1 MEMEKAIALSYAK
14 NSVNNARV
22 TTPKTMEIKFNWCHA
37 QIHVYF
43 SIKENSIINKYVMF
57 SSSNISQTDNALKIH
72 KYYFL
77 I

>member
-14 NSVNNARV
+14 NSVNNTSNNA
-22 TTPKTMEIKFNWCHA
+22 KNNENKINWCHA
-37 QIHVYF
+37 QIRVYV

-57 SSSNISQTDNALKIH
+57 SSSNISQIDNVLKIH
-72 KYYFL
+72 KYYSL